1 MLFRSKMNQFQVS
14 SDLGRILKKVDCG
27 EGFLHFTADQW
38 RNFFTIYTTVALWN
52 HLSEKDRKILSQFVR
67 ICSIFVCRIV
77 NVDSIREANWR
88 LIEIVKLIEENYGR
102 NKITLNLHLS
112 LYLHDCSSDYGP
124 LYTFWYFSFE
134 HMNGIIS
141 KAYFFFL
148 F

>member
-1 MLFRSKMNQFQVS
+1 MNQFQVP
-14 SDLGRILKKVDCG
+14 SDLGHILRKVDCG
-27 EGFLHFTADQW
+27 EGFSHFTADQW
-38 RNFFTIYTTVALWN
+38 RNFFTIYATVALWD
-52 HLSEKDRKILSQFVR
+52 HLSEKDWKILSQFVR

-77 NVDSIREANWR
+77 NVDSIREANRR

-112 LYLHDCSSDYGP
+112 LHLHDCSSDYGP
-124 LYTFWYFSFE
+124 LYTFWCFSFE
-134 HMNGIIS
+134 RMNGIIG